1 MLAYSRHLTVSS
13 ELNWTVLAK
22 LISRMTHLESIR
34 RVFFITPTMPHFPH
48 FSHRWLHWEERFPS
62 VIKGRLHQL
71 WPDAKLYLEGLSVG
85 LQTHVDEVQIID
97 LNLLKSLVDFHNIH
111 SIQVVIEYEHP
122 EP

>member
-1 MLAYSRHLTVSS
+1 
-13 ELNWTVLAK
+13 
-22 LISRMTHLESIR
+22 
-34 RVFFITPTMPHFPH
+34 MPHFPH